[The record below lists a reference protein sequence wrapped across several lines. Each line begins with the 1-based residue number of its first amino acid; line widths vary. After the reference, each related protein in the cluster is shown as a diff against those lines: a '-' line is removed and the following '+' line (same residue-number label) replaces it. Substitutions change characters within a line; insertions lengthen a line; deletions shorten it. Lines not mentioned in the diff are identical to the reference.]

1 MLGLMQ
7 DRPLVLPHVFHRAEQ
22 LFGHKEI
29 VTATAGPEQR
39 TTIAEWAGRVRR
51 LATALDRLG
60 ISADGR
66 VATFSWNNAAH
77 LELYMAAPCTGRVL
91 HTLNIRLFPEQLSYI
106 VNHAEDEI
114 IFVDRSLLPLLWP
127 LTDKMDTVKHFV
139 VIDDGADVDIPDD
152 PRILYY
158 ERLLAESEPYQ
169 GRFVVQ
175 DENSAAAMCYT
186 SGTTG
191 NPKGVVYSHRSSV
204 LHSLISL
211 VADGA
216 ALSERDVVMPI
227 VPMFHAN
234 AWGLPYGC
242 LLAGSSMVFPGPNM
256 TPKAILELLAKHR
269 VTVTGGVPT
278 IWMGALPMLEQFDL
292 SALRTVLCGGSA
304 VPKSLSEAF
313 REKLGIPMLHAW
325 GMTETSPI
333 ATMSTPRSQHDAMS
347 EAERADV
354 RARQGQAVPLVELRL
369 VDPETGD
376 ELPWDDQHTG
386 EIQAAGPWIAKEY
399 YRGEGGGAQ
408 FTEDGWLRTGDVA
421 AADRYGFVRLVDR
434 TKDLVKSG
442 GEWISSV
449 DLENEIMS
457 HPKIAEAAVIAIPHE
472 RWVERPIACVVLK
485 PGEKLTSAEVLDYL
499 RPRVAKWWLPDAVEF
514 IDEVPKTS
522 VGKFS
527 KKTLRDKFAGYKLP
541 GAGS

>member
-29 VTATAGPEQR
+29 VTATAGAEQR
-39 TTIAEWAGRVRR
+39 STIAEWAVRVRR

-152 PRILYY
+152 PRVLYY

-169 GRFVVQ
+169 GRFVVE
-175 DENSAAAMCYT
+175 DENSAAAMGYT

-292 SALRTVLCGGSA
+292 SALRTILCGGSA

-333 ATMSTPRSQHDAMS
+333 ATMSTPRSQHDAMT

-369 VDPETGD
+369 VDPESGD

-472 RWVERPIACVVLK
+472 RWVERPIACVVVK

-527 KKTLRDKFAGYKLP
+527 KKTLRDKFSGYELP
-541 GAGS
+541 S